1 MSMLSTNKNPRQF
14 TDYLSNYQA
23 ELSKSLLLMDPSSLE
38 FKKRMEELTQI
49 SQMKD
54 SFADFDAKQQL
65 LKRRGM
71 EEAKRVR
78 AKKMS
83 KYEDYAGETNLRLI
97 NNKTM
102 DQVAA
107 NQESNE
113 NILKLQT
120 QLARMNE
127 TVRGMED
134 LVREKER

>member
-1 MSMLSTNKNPRQF
+1 MLSTNKNPRQF